1 MSQPAQPA
9 PTPGEWRKVLLPLAG
24 GAFLVVLNETILSV
38 AVRYVARQLARDR
51 VVLRAGPRWR
61 T

>member
-1 MSQPAQPA
+1 M
-9 PTPGEWRKVLLPLAG
+9 LLPLAG